1 MPTKL
6 GYQLR
11 VDDVIVIKRRKY
23 RVLRAMHHYTSPQDY
38 VMLNLYDLTRQR
50 EIAPTSFSFEA
61 EITIGK

>member
-6 GYQLR
+6 SYQLKI
-11 VDDVIVIKRRKY
+11 DDVIVIKRRKY
-23 RVLRAMHHYTSPQDY
+23 KVLRTMHHYTSPQDY
-38 VMLNLYDLTRQR
+38 VMLNLYDLTRNR